1 MTRATKILE
10 EGRMNSVASSGATAR
25 AISTRRRSLFAASL
39 VAGLLGLLGV
49 APLALAGIQ
58 REFAIFSDC
67 PLNNPEVGTCIVST
81 TTSGEF
87 KIGKKTVPITQPV
100 VLQGGLTPDS
110 SRLVPAA
117 DGNTLSKTALP
128 VPGGIIG
135 IELLGP
141 LTSVTATAELAGTA
155 EVNVVNANTA
165 EGVAASLPLKVK
177 LDNPALGS
185 TCYVGSN
192 SEPLAPQLTTGTTN
206 PPPPNTPISGDPG
219 EAVLGG
225 HGKIITI
232 LHSSLVDNA
241 FAAPGAKGCAEPL
254 SLLVDPAV
262 DLQTGLPAPSGENA
276 AVLNGTLVA
285 AGARYVKAQALLPT
299 LGRCQKVE
307 SEKVGKEKVFHGGY
321 VDAGCTEENPARFG
335 KFEWTPGPGA
345 ANKFSGTSTTATLE
359 TTGKSQI
366 RCAASTTHGE
376 YTGTKS
382 ATLGLALTG
391 CKLVASGESCQSS
404 GAASGEITAS
414 GLSAELGFIQD
425 IDQGGEV
432 LATAGWDLKREPS
445 IISGECGSAKQALLV
460 TGSVIAP
467 ISAAEK
473 MVSAYTLKLAETG
486 GKQAPE
492 SFEEAPK
499 DTLTETLGGGPSE
512 QAGLKAT
519 EKITNE
525 EKLEF
530 KVEAE

>member
-1 MTRATKILE
+1 
-10 EGRMNSVASSGATAR
+10 MNSAGRSALASSAA
-25 AISTRRRSLFAASL
+25 TRRRSLFVAAL
-39 VAGLLGLLGV
+39 VAGLLGLLAT

-58 REFAIFSDC
+58 HEFAIFSDC

-87 KIGKKTVPITQPV
+87 KIGKKSVPITQPV

-110 SRLVPAA
+110 AQLVPAA

-185 TCYVGSN
+185 TCYIGSN
-192 SEPLAPQLTTGTTN
+192 AEPLAPQLTTGTTN

-219 EAVLGG
+219 EAVLSG

-241 FAAPGAKGCAEPL
+241 FAVPGASGCAEPL
-254 SLLVDPAV
+254 SLLIDPAV
-262 DLQTGLPAPSGENA
+262 DLQVGLPAASGENTA
-276 AVLNGTLVA
+276 ILNGTLEA
-285 AGARYVKAQALLPT
+285 AGSRYVKSQALLPT

-307 SEKVGKEKVFHGGY
+307 GVKEGKTTGYHGGY
-321 VDAGCTEENPARFG
+321 VDSGCTEENPAHFG
-335 KFEWTPGPGA
+335 KFEWSPGPGA
-345 ANKFSGTSTTATLE
+345 GNKFTGTGTAVTLE

-366 RCAASTTHGE
+366 RCAGSTSQGE
-376 YTGTKS
+376 YTGPKS
-382 ATLGLALTG
+382 ATIGVTLTG
-391 CKLVASGESCQSS
+391 CKLTAGGETCQSS
-404 GAASGEITAS
+404 GGAPGEVTAG
-414 GLSAELGFIQD
+414 GLKADLGFIQD
-425 IDQGGEV
+425 IDQEGEV
-432 LATAGWDLKREPS
+432 RASAGWDLKHEPS
-445 IISGECGSAKQALLV
+445 VISGECGSAKRALVV

-473 MVSAYTLKLAETG
+473 MVSAYTMKLAQTG
-486 GKQAPE
+486 GKQVPE
-492 SFEEAPK
+492 SFEEQPK
-499 DTLTETLGGGPSE
+499 DTLNETLGGGPSE